1 MKSYISL
8 TFIFLHLYTIMA
20 SQTGFQH
27 YYIYDA
33 GNNPDEKKYEFGK
46 MAIENKK
53 LVKSQSKMADTL
65 WIHDVKKS
73 IDQLSPSK
81 NGLIVYIHGYQGDNK
96 YFIQQSGYVIQNDIF
111 DQKAHHYG
119 MAISLQWKSVLPYDT
134 AVKNAYEK
142 GKNFVNHLD
151 SIYIYLKAKHP
162 EAPVTFITHSMGNR
176 VWQGI
181 FENWIILRP
190 DVFINNSIMF
200 AADLESNIFCN
211 GFSGIEKSVGK
222 VYIYHNLSDRT
233 LQMANAMKPHQRL
246 GIIGPD
252 LPLPETLDTV
262 LVVRNATEIKD
273 DESFAGKL
281 TFHRYYYGSP
291 TIRKEIVDILSK

>member
-8 TFIFLHLYTIMA
+8 TFIFLHLYIIMA

-27 YYIYDA
+27 YYMYDA
-33 GNNPDEKKYEFGK
+33 GNNPEEKKYEFGK
-46 MAIENKK
+46 MALEDKK
-53 LVKSQSKMADTL
+53 LVKSQAKMIDTIWML
-65 WIHDVKKS
+65 DIKKS
-73 IDQLSPSK
+73 IDQLSQTK

-96 YFIQQSGYVIQNDIF
+96 YFVQQSGYVIQSDIF
-111 DQKAHHYG
+111 DNAAHNYG
-119 MAISLQWKSVLPYDT
+119 LAISLQWKSVLPYDT

-142 GKNFVNHLD
+142 GKNFVNLLD
-151 SIYIYLKAKHP
+151 SIYIVLKSIHP

-181 FENWIILRP
+181 FENWVKKRP
-190 DVFINNSIMF
+190 DVYINNSIMF
-200 AADLESNIFCN
+200 AADLENNIFCN

-233 LQMANAMKPHQRL
+233 LQMANALKSHQRL
-246 GIIGPD
+246 GIAGPE
-252 LPLPETLDTV
+252 LPIPASLDSV

-291 TIRKEIVDILSK
+291 TIRKETVDILSK